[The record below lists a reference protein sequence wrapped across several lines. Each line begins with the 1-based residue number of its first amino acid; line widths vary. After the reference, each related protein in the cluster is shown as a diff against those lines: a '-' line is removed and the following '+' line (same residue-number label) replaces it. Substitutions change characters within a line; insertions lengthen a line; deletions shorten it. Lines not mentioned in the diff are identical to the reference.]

1 MWEVCYEHGNDFLG
15 DVRDVELAA
24 MFTGKPGTL
33 CQALLDCGL
42 PGAGLIEYA
51 DQSHTTFKCHDLY
64 ENAPDY
70 VRKRKRRAELRKS
83 NNDNEGDRSLTA
95 KRPHSQPSPAQPSPA
110 QEETERL
117 SVSVTDRSAT
127 NKDSSASAEGRT
139 VSKIS
144 PQEFFDRWVKFA
156 LEHPGVPPCR
166 KLTEERARKIRSRL
180 AKAGWFEDFREAVR
194 ALPLGGSDKWQPTL
208 DWLVANETNIYR
220 ILEGAFDWR
229 VGDDPALKRLQE
241 WRRKAS
247 ARQREAEAS
256 RQRTVEKAE
265 IPQTRSCIAGILNN
279 PESLVKT
286 MEDVD

>member
-1 MWEVCYEHGNDFLG
+1 
-15 DVRDVELAA
+15 
-24 MFTGKPGTL
+24 
-33 CQALLDCGL
+33 
-42 PGAGLIEYA
+42 
-51 DQSHTTFKCHDLY
+51 
-64 ENAPDY
+64 
-70 VRKRKRRAELRKS
+70 
-83 NNDNEGDRSLTA
+83 
-95 KRPHSQPSPAQPSPA
+95 
-110 QEETERL
+110 
-117 SVSVTDRSAT
+117 
-127 NKDSSASAEGRT
+127 
-139 VSKIS
+139 
-144 PQEFFDRWVKFA
+144 
-156 LEHPGVPPCR
+156 
-166 KLTEERARKIRSRL
+166 
-180 AKAGWFEDFREAVR
+180 VR